1 MDGTGN
7 EGEGERHYGIGDRA
21 PRKEDRRLLT
31 GAGRYADD
39 VRIEG
44 ALFGHVLRAPEAHG
58 DIARLET
65 GAAAAMPGV
74 RLVLTAQDLIDF
86 GCCPFPCKLPI
97 KGRNGE
103 AIRVP
108 TRHALAHGRVRFA
121 GEPVAFVVADTQDRA
136 RDAAEAIDLEIT
148 PRPVLLDPWR
158 AADADAPAIH
168 DSVPG
173 NVALDWTGGDEAAAE
188 AAFAAAAHV
197 TRLRIASQRV
207 APTTLEP
214 RSGTG
219 LWDGGSGRYTLY
231 TGGQGVFGLSRS
243 LAELLGTAAG
253 DVRVRMGD
261 VGGSFGMKGGAY
273 PEHVLCLVA
282 ARLAGC
288 PVRWRDDRTESFL
301 GDAAGR
307 DIHVDGELA
316 LDGDGRILGLR
327 LVGVANMG
335 AFVTGVGPLPGSTN
349 ILKNGASLYRIPAAF
364 VNMRCV
370 LTNQSPV
377 AAYRGAGRPDA
388 NLFTDRLVDRAARE
402 TGRDPAALRRLN
414 LLRPDELPWTAVSG
428 QVYGEGDFPAVLD
441 RALAAADTA
450 GLAARRAASAA
461 RGRVRGRGLACYL
474 EATAPPGRETGG
486 IRFEADGGMT
496 FLTGTKDFGQGHET
510 AFAQI
515 LGATLGLSHDRIGIM
530 QGDSDALRHG
540 GGTGGSRS
548 LMASGKA
555 AVEAAAAVVEK
566 GRAAAAHFL
575 EAAAGDIEFDRG
587 QFRVVGTDRAIA
599 LTELA
604 ARTKAEPPP
613 DAGPEGLDVEL
624 IVDTPPSAFPNGC
637 HICEVEL
644 DPETGAL
651 KVDRYVAVG
660 DFGTIV
666 NPMLV
671 EGQIH
676 GGAVQGLGQALMEAV
691 VLDADGQC
699 LSGSLMDYCIPRA
712 TDLPPLARTLVDH
725 HPVPTA
731 TNPLGVKGCG
741 EAGTT
746 GALPAVANAV
756 ADALQH
762 CGAGDFDMPA
772 TPHRLWRLL
781 NEKSAGG
788 RKIPVAR
795 SEEG

>member
-1 MDGTGN
+1 MDGG
-7 EGEGERHYGIGDRA
+7 GERHYGIGDRA

-31 GAGRYADD
+31 GRGRYADD
-39 VRIEG
+39 VRIADSLAG
-44 ALFGHVLRAPEAHG
+44 YVLRAPEAHG
-58 DIARLET
+58 DIRRLDT
-65 GAAAAMPGV
+65 KAAKAMPGV
-74 RLVLTAQDLIDF
+74 RLVLCAQDLIDF
-86 GCCPFPCKLPI
+86 GCRPFPCRLPI
-97 KGRNGE
+97 TGRNGE
-103 AIRVP
+103 AIVTP
-108 TRHALAHGRVRFA
+108 VRHALAHGRVRFA
-121 GEPVAFVVADTQDRA
+121 GEAVAFVAADTLDRA
-136 RDAAEAIDLEIT
+136 RDAAETIALDIEPL
-148 PRPVLLDPWR
+148 PVLLDPWQ
-158 AADADAPAIH
+158 AIEADAPPMH

-173 NVALDWTGGDEAAAE
+173 NIALDWVGGDEAATDK
-188 AAFAAAAHV
+188 AFAAAAHV

-207 APTTLEP
+207 APTSIEP

-219 LWDGGSGRYTLY
+219 AWDAASARYTLH
-231 TGGQGVFGLSRS
+231 TGGQGAFGLSRS
-243 LAELLGTAAG
+243 LAELVGGKAG
-253 DVRVRMGD
+253 DVRVLMGD

-282 ARLAGC
+282 ARLTGR
-288 PVRWRDDRTESFL
+288 PVRWRDDRSESFL

-316 LDGDGRILGLR
+316 LDADGRILGMR

-335 AFVTGVGPLPGSTN
+335 AYVSGVGPLPGSRN

-370 LTNQSPV
+370 LTNLSPV

-402 TGRDPAALRRLN
+402 TGRDPVELRRLN
-414 LLRPDELPWTAVSG
+414 LIGPEELPYTAVSG
-428 QVYGEGDFPAVLD
+428 QVYGEGEFGAVLD
-441 RALAAADTA
+441 KALAAADTA
-450 GLAARRAASAA
+450 GFAARRADSEARALIRGIGVAS
-461 RGRVRGRGLACYL
+461 YL
-474 EATAPPGRETGG
+474 EATAPPGKETGG
-486 IRFEADGGMT
+486 IRFEADGRIT
-496 FLTGTKDFGQGHET
+496 FITGTKDFGQGHEG

-515 LGATLGLSHDRIGIM
+515 LGSALSVSYDRIGLL
-530 QGDSDALRHG
+530 QGDSDALLHG

-555 AVEAAAAVVEK
+555 AVDAAEAVIEK
-566 GRAAAAHFL
+566 GRAAAAHYL
-575 EAAAGDIEFDRG
+575 EAAPGDIEFG
-587 QFRVVGTDRAIA
+587 GGAFRVAGTDRAIA
-599 LTELA
+599 LHTLA
-604 ARTKAEPPP
+604 ERMKADPLP
-613 DAGPEGLDVEL
+613 DDGFESLDVN
-624 IVDTPPSAFPNGC
+624 IVVETPPSAFPNGC

-644 DPETGAL
+644 DPETGMIA
-651 KVDRYVAVG
+651 VDRYTAVS

-676 GGAVQGLGQALMEAV
+676 GGVTQGLGQAMMEEV

-712 TDLPPLARTLVDH
+712 SDLPDLAQMIVDD
-725 HPVPTA
+725 HPVPTE

-756 ADALQH
+756 VDALEQ
-762 CGAGDFDMPA
+762 CGVNDFRMPA
-772 TPHRLWRLL
+772 TPHRIWRLL
-781 NEKSAGG
+781 NGMA
-788 RKIPVAR
+788 A
-795 SEEG
+795 